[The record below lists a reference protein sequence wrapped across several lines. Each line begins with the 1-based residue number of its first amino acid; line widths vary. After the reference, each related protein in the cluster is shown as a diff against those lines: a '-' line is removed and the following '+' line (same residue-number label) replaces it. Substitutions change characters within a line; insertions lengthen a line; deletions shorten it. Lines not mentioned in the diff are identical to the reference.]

1 VDVFVGNSTFVDS
14 EIYQLW
20 VDGNSAREAADALQ
34 QRGILQQFGANMDL
48 LMSDVL
54 DHYRTF
60 HMLERLLQ
68 TPLKLT
74 EEWTFQMESETQKM
88 LIEKYYQ
95 LDDSVVREILG
106 KKLSSRL
113 RKDLDEVSEKT
124 SVSLISC
131 RRQYDNVRRVHKA
144 VEDMH
149 GHIIDNIQNNFLLS
163 AELSK

>member
-1 VDVFVGNSTFVDS
+1 
-14 EIYQLW
+14 
-20 VDGNSAREAADALQ
+20 
-34 QRGILQQFGANMDL
+34 MDL

-60 HMLERLLQ
+60 HMLERLLH
-68 TPLKLT
+68 TPPKLT
-74 EEWTFQMESETQKM
+74 EEWTFQMESDTQRM
-88 LIEKYYQ
+88 LIEKYCCHSSSEVAELFENPCISSRYYE